1 MSLPAPAPEALAHSQ
16 QLAELIRQEIR
27 KACGWI
33 SFAQFMG
40 MALYAPGLG
49 YYTAG
54 ARKFGAAGDFITAP
68 ELTPL
73 FGRALARQAAQVMA
87 ASRPF
92 ILEAGAGSGRL
103 AADLLKALEG
113 MGSLPERYFIL
124 DISTD
129 LRQRQQEL
137 LAREAPQLLD
147 RVEWLET
154 LPESFSGL
162 VLGNELLDAMPVHCV
177 TWEDGAVL
185 EKGVA
190 LDAEGQF
197 CWQDRPASGRLLEEA
212 GAIAGE
218 CLLPP
223 GFSSEVALAAPAW
236 AATWGERLAQ
246 GALLLLDYGFPRREF
261 YHPQRHGGTLMCH
274 YRHQAHP
281 DPFHLPGLQDITA
294 HVDFTGVIAAAFPAG
309 LELLGYTSQAQFL
322 FNCGLLQD
330 LETLEP
336 GSPPYLKAAAAVNK
350 LVQPQEMG
358 ELFKVIAMGKGM
370 GEPLLGFAR
379 GDRSHAL

>member
-1 MSLPAPAPEALAHSQ
+1 MAWFRFFREPAMSLPAPAPEALAHSQ

-27 KACGWI
+27 AAEGWI

-73 FGRALARQAAQVMA
+73 FARALARQAAQVMA
-87 ASRPF
+87 ASSPC

-129 LRQRQQEL
+129 LRQRQREL
-137 LAREAPQLLD
+137 LAREVPQLLD

-162 VLGNELLDAMPVHCV
+162 VLGNELLDAMPPWHGGGAMIDRV
-177 TWEDGAVL
+177 TFERTTYAPP
-185 EKGVA
+185 
-190 LDAEGQF
+190 
-197 CWQDRPASGRLLEEA
+197 PARFEA
-212 GAIAGE
+212 GTPHIVGAIA
-218 CLLPP
+218 L
-223 GFSSEVALAAPAW
+223 
-236 AATWGERLAQ
+236 
-246 GALLLLDYGFPRREF
+246 
-261 YHPQRHGGTLMCH
+261 
-274 YRHQAHP
+274 
-281 DPFHLPGLQDITA
+281 
-294 HVDFTGVIAAAFPAG
+294 
-309 LELLGYTSQAQFL
+309 
-322 FNCGLLQD
+322 
-330 LETLEP
+330 
-336 GSPPYLKAAAAVNK
+336 AAAVDYVRNIGVEAIHAHEAK
-350 LVQPQEMG
+350 LVTATRDALRSINSITLFGPDEACGIVSFAMQGVHPHDIGTILDEENVAIRAGHHCAQPLMG
-358 ELFKVIAMGKGM
+358 
-370 GEPLLGFAR
+370 LLGVPATAR
-379 GDRSHAL
+379 ASFGLYSDENDVEALVKGLDRVQRIFG